1 MRLLFGN
8 QFGTPMNLVLLL
20 LSLGLVLGSCIK
32 NPSQDTTFAV
42 LVFHK
47 TTGYRHDSIVN
58 TLELITRLGQEGGFR
73 VEKTADAGSFT
84 QENLSKYT
92 AVVFAHTTG
101 EILSDLQQSAL
112 ESYIRSGGGFVGI
125 HAAADAEYDWP
136 WYGRLVGAYFK
147 SHPQVQAAT
156 LRVEDRNHPST
167 QSLPYPS
174 WTVTDEWY
182 NFRTNPRGQ
191 VKVLLTLDETTYQ
204 GGEMGSDHPIAWCH
218 EYEGGR
224 SWYTGL
230 GHNQKLYDD
239 TVFQQ
244 HILGGILYAAGVT
257 NIRCN

>member
-1 MRLLFGN
+1 M
-8 QFGTPMNLVLLL
+8 
-20 LSLGLVLGSCIK
+20 
-32 NPSQDTTFAV
+32 
-42 LVFHK
+42 
-47 TTGYRHDSIVN
+47 
-58 TLELITRLGQEGGFR
+58 
-73 VEKTADAGSFT
+73 
-84 QENLSKYT
+84 
-92 AVVFAHTTG
+92 VFAHTTG
-101 EILSDLQQSAL
+101 EILSDLQKSAL

>member
-1 MRLLFGN
+1 
-8 QFGTPMNLVLLL
+8 MNLVFLLL
-20 LSLGLVLGSCIK
+20 PLGLFLGSCIK

-47 TTGYRHDSIVN
+47 TTGYRHDSIAN
-58 TLELITRLGQEGGFR
+58 TLELITRLGSQNGFR
-73 VEKTADAGSFT
+73 VEKTTDVSNFNREKLGEFA
-84 QENLSKYT
+84 

-101 EILSDLQQSAL
+101 NILDEAQQSAF

-147 SHPQVQAAT
+147 SHPQVQSAT

-167 QSLPYPS
+167 QSLPYPT

-191 VKVLLTLDETTYQ
+191 VKVLLTLDETSYQ
-204 GGEMGSDHPIAWCH
+204 GGEMGQDHPIAWCH
-218 EYEGGR
+218 EYQGGR

-230 GHNQKLYDD
+230 GHNQELYGD
-239 TVFQQ
+239 TAFQQ
-244 HILGGILYAAGVT
+244 HIRGGILYAAGLSET
-257 NIRCN
+257 KCN

>member
-1 MRLLFGN
+1 MGIHY
-8 QFGTPMNLVLLL
+8 GAAMNLAFLL

-58 TLELITRLGQEGGFR
+58 TLELITRLGRENGFR
-73 VEKTADAGSFT
+73 VEKTTDASNFN
-84 QENLSKYT
+84 QENLRKFA

-101 EILSDLQQSAL
+101 EILDDVQQSAF

-125 HAAADAEYDWP
+125 HTAADAEYDWP
-136 WYGRLVGAYFK
+136 WYGQLVGAYFK

-156 LRVEDRNHPST
+156 LKVEDTGHPST
-167 QSLPYPS
+167 QALPYPT

-182 NFRTNPRGQ
+182 NFRSNPRGQ
-191 VKVLLTLDETTYQ
+191 VKVLLTLDETSYQ
-204 GGEMGSDHPIAWCH
+204 GGEMGSDHPIAWCQ
-218 EYEGGR
+218 EYQGGR

-230 GHNQKLYDD
+230 GHNQELYSDLA
-239 TVFQQ
+239 FQR
-244 HILGGILYAAGVT
+244 HILGGIRYASGAT
-257 NIRCN
+257 NSKCN